1 MAGSTLAAM
10 NPYAETVQVEV
21 DVEDCSTVFL
31 IDGDGD
37 EAGEVEQSVALVQVR
52 QAVAELSIIYQGAD
66 GLPFTVTVADHDPG
80 ADLDGY
86 EEIVEIDFMSP
97 TGEVLLIGWRMD
109 WDDAAVR
116 RLPPLPAG
124 PGVHRLRYHI
134 WSTLMERPDF
144 DGNHHYLQI
153 WPAQPSA
160 PIVVKPGAWTAHWND
175 AVT

>member
-1 MAGSTLAAM
+1 MSAH
-10 NPYAETVQVEV
+10 AETVRAEV

-31 IDGDGD
+31 MDGDWDGD
-37 EAGEVEQSVALVQVR
+37 DVCDVEQSVALITVR
-52 QAVAELSIIYQGAD
+52 KAVAELSIFYQHGD
-66 GLPFTVTVADHDPG
+66 GIPFTVTIADHDPG

-86 EEIVEIDFMSP
+86 EEIVEIDFISS
-97 TGEVLLIGWRMD
+97 TGEVLLIGWCMD
-109 WDDAAVR
+109 WDDSAVR

-124 PGVHRLRYHI
+124 PGLHRLRYHV

-153 WPAQPSA
+153 WPAQPS
-160 PIVVKPGAWTAHWND
+160 PPVVVKQGEWIAHDND